1 MQFLDRVKEDKLIV
15 EIELNMIKKFT
26 LILIFVIAVALDAT
40 AQTNMSREDLQKQE
54 QSIRRELDELNQLL
68 EQTKRNKKSSLGQ
81 LAMIRTKIAK
91 REALVNGIRNQV
103 KILDAAIYTNQLDVQ
118 KLNKDLD
125 TLKSRY
131 AKSIIFSYKG
141 RSGYE
146 YLNFLFSAKSFNDA
160 VKRITYLKSYRQN
173 REAQARAIGMSQVDL
188 NTKIGQLSDN
198 KKDRLKTLTV
208 QNEQLQVLEQD
219 KKEQDKVVKQLKSK
233 EQEITEQVRLKESQR
248 RKMQQ
253 ALTALIKR
261 EIQEAEK
268 REKERLAKQKASNE
282 AAAKAKANNDNNNG
296 AAKANIK
303 IGKVEGGLTSTTDN
317 RPYSAL
323 ETTEEGRETSISFEN
338 NKGNLPWPIDR
349 GNVYV
354 HFGVENIPGTKLN
367 RKSDGIEIALPK
379 GSSVKSVANGTV
391 IYVGDVNG
399 DLSIFVKHG
408 KYFTTYSHLSSSN
421 VRVMQEVK
429 AGTVLGHSGINLDGE
444 GALLFSINN
453 EKVVFFDPEN
463 WLKNRR

>member
-1 MQFLDRVKEDKLIV
+1 
-15 EIELNMIKKFT
+15 MIKKF
-26 LILIFVIAVALDAT
+26 ALLFLVLFAFSQT
-40 AQTNMSREDLQKQE
+40 QAQTREDLQKQE
-54 QSIRRELDELNQLL
+54 QSIRKELEELNQLL
-68 EQTKRNKKSSLGQ
+68 EQTKKNKKNSLGQ
-81 LAMIRTKIAK
+81 LAVIRSKIAK

-103 KILDAAIYTNQLDVQ
+103 KILDAAIYNNQMDVQ
-118 KLNKDLD
+118 RLNKDLD
-125 TLKSRY
+125 TLKEKY

-173 REAQARAIGMSQVDL
+173 REAQARAINMSQTDL
-188 NTKIGQLSDN
+188 NNKIGQLSVN

-219 KKEQDKVVKQLKSK
+219 KKDQDKVVKQLKSK
-233 EQEITEQVRLKESQR
+233 EDEITAQVKQKEAQR

-261 EIQEAEK
+261 EIQEAERK
-268 REKERLAKQKASNE
+268 EKERQAKIKAANLE
-282 AAAKAKANNDNNNG
+282 AANKAKAAENNNNNT
-296 AAKANIK
+296 AKANVK

-323 ETTEEGRETSISFEN
+323 ETTEEGRETSVSFEN
-338 NKGNLPWPIDR
+338 NRGNLPWPVDR

-354 HFGVENIPGTKLN
+354 HFGVENIPGTKLT

-379 GSSVKSVANGTV
+379 GSPVKSVANGTV

-421 VRVMQEVK
+421 VHVLQEVK
-429 AGTVLGHSGINLDGE
+429 AGTVLGRSGINLDGE

-453 EKVVFFDPEN
+453 EKVVFFDPES

>member
-1 MQFLDRVKEDKLIV
+1 
-15 EIELNMIKKFT
+15 MIKRIIALLLFC
-26 LILIFVIAVALDAT
+26 FVLNSSLD
-40 AQTNMSREDLQKQE
+40 AQTNVSREDLQKQE
-54 QSIRRELDELNQLL
+54 QSLRKELDELNRLL
-68 EQTKRNKKSSLGQ
+68 EQTKKNKKSSLGQ
-81 LAMIRTKIAK
+81 LAVIRSKIAK

-103 KILDAAIYTNQLDVQ
+103 KILDAAIYNNQLDVQ
-118 KLNKDLD
+118 RLNKDLD

-146 YLNFLFSAKSFNDA
+146 YLNFLFSAKNFNDA

-173 REAQARAIGMSQVDL
+173 REAQANAINMSQNDL
-188 NTKIGQLSDN
+188 NQKINVLSNN
-198 KKDRLKTLTV
+198 KKDRLKTLSV

-233 EQEITEQVRLKESQR
+233 EAEITAQVKQKESQR

-261 EIQEAEK
+261 EIQEAER
-268 REKERLAKQKASNE
+268 REKDRL
-282 AAAKAKANNDNNNG
+282 AKAKAATAEASSKAKTSDNNST
-296 AAKANIK
+296 AKANIK
-303 IGKVEGGLTSTTDN
+303 IGKVEGGLSSTTDN

-338 NKGNLPWPIDR
+338 NKGNLPWPVDR

-379 GSSVKSVANGTV
+379 GSAVKSVANGTV

-408 KYFTTYSHLSSSN
+408 KYFTTYSHLSTAS
-421 VRVMQEVK
+421 VKVMQEVK
-429 AGTVLGHSGINLDGE
+429 AGTVLGRSGVNLDGE

-453 EKVVFFDPEN
+453 EKVVFFDPES

>member
-1 MQFLDRVKEDKLIV
+1 
-15 EIELNMIKKFT
+15 MIKRIIALLLFC
-26 LILIFVIAVALDAT
+26 FVLNSPLD
-40 AQTNMSREDLQKQE
+40 AQTNASREDLQKQE
-54 QSIRRELDELNQLL
+54 QSLRKELDELNRLL
-68 EQTKRNKKSSLGQ
+68 EQTKKNKKSSLGQ
-81 LAMIRTKIAK
+81 LAVIRSKIAK
-91 REALVNGIRNQV
+91 REALVNGIRKQV
-103 KILDAAIYTNQLDVQ
+103 TILDAAIYNNQLDVQ
-118 KLNKDLD
+118 RLNKDLD

-173 REAQARAIGMSQVDL
+173 REAQANAINMSQNDL
-188 NTKIGQLSDN
+188 NQKINVLSNN
-198 KKDRLKTLTV
+198 KKDRLKTLSV

-233 EQEITEQVRLKESQR
+233 EAEITAQVKQKESQR

-261 EIQEAEK
+261 EIQEAER
-268 REKERLAKQKASNE
+268 REKDRL
-282 AAAKAKANNDNNNG
+282 AKAKAANADAASKAKASDNNST
-296 AAKANIK
+296 AKANIK
-303 IGKVEGGLTSTTDN
+303 IGKVEGGLSSTTDN

-338 NKGNLPWPIDR
+338 NRGNLPWPVDR

-379 GSSVKSVANGTV
+379 GSAVKSVANGTV

-408 KYFTTYSHLSSSN
+408 KYFTTYSHLSTAS
-421 VRVMQEVK
+421 VKVMQEVR
-429 AGTVLGHSGINLDGE
+429 AGTVLGRSGVNLDGE

-453 EKVVFFDPEN
+453 EKVVFFDPES

>member
-1 MQFLDRVKEDKLIV
+1 
-15 EIELNMIKKFT
+15 MIKKIIALLLVCFV
-26 LILIFVIAVALDAT
+26 LIGTIN
-40 AQTNMSREDLQKQE
+40 AQTNPSREELQKQE
-54 QSIRRELDELNQLL
+54 QSLRKELDELNRLL
-68 EQTKRNKKSSLGQ
+68 EQTKNNKKSSLGQ
-81 LAMIRTKIAK
+81 LAVIRSKIAK

-103 KILDAAIYTNQLDVQ
+103 KILDAAIYNNQLDVQ
-118 KLNKDLD
+118 RLNKDLD

-173 REAQARAIGMSQVDL
+173 REAQANAINMSQNDL
-188 NTKIGQLSDN
+188 NQKINVLSDN
-198 KKDRLKTLTV
+198 KKDRLKTLSV

-233 EQEITEQVRLKESQR
+233 EAEITAQVKQKESQR

-253 ALTALIKR
+253 ALTALIRR
-261 EIQEAEK
+261 EIQEAERK
-268 REKERLAKQKASNE
+268 EKERLAKIKAANAE
-282 AAAKAKANNDNNNG
+282 AANKAKAPENN
-296 AAKANIK
+296 ATAKANIK
-303 IGKVEGGLTSTTDN
+303 IGKVDGGLASTTDN

-338 NKGNLPWPIDR
+338 NKGNLPWPVDR

-379 GSSVKSVANGTV
+379 GSAVKSVANGTV

-408 KYFTTYSHLSSSN
+408 KYFTTYSHLSTAN
-421 VRVMQEVK
+421 VRVMQEVR
-429 AGTVLGHSGINLDGE
+429 AGTVLGRSGVNLDGE

-453 EKVVFFDPEN
+453 EKVVFFDPES

>member
-1 MQFLDRVKEDKLIV
+1 
-15 EIELNMIKKFT
+15 MIKR
-26 LILIFVIAVALDAT
+26 IIALLLFCIVLNSPLD
-40 AQTNMSREDLQKQE
+40 AQTNASREDLQKQE
-54 QSIRRELDELNQLL
+54 QSLRKELDELNRLL
-68 EQTKRNKKSSLGQ
+68 EQTKKNKKSSLGQ
-81 LAMIRTKIAK
+81 LAVIRSKIAK
-91 REALVNGIRNQV
+91 REALVNGIRKQV
-103 KILDAAIYTNQLDVQ
+103 NILDAAIYNNQLDVQ
-118 KLNKDLD
+118 RLNKDLD

-173 REAQARAIGMSQVDL
+173 REAQANAINMSQNDL
-188 NTKIGQLSDN
+188 NQKINVLSNN
-198 KKDRLKTLTV
+198 KKDRLKTLSV

-233 EQEITEQVRLKESQR
+233 EAEITAQVKQKESQR

-261 EIQEAEK
+261 EIQEAER
-268 REKERLAKQKASNE
+268 REKDRL
-282 AAAKAKANNDNNNG
+282 AKAKAANAEATNKAKASDNNST
-296 AAKANIK
+296 AKANIK
-303 IGKVEGGLTSTTDN
+303 IGKVEGGLSSTTDN

-338 NKGNLPWPIDR
+338 NRGNLPWPVDR

-379 GSSVKSVANGTV
+379 GSPVKSVANGTV

-408 KYFTTYSHLSSSN
+408 KYFTTYSHLSTAS
-421 VRVMQEVK
+421 VKVMQEVR
-429 AGTVLGHSGINLDGE
+429 AGTVLGRSGVNLDGE

-453 EKVVFFDPEN
+453 EKVVFFDPES

>member
-1 MQFLDRVKEDKLIV
+1 
-15 EIELNMIKKFT
+15 MIKRIIALLLFC
-26 LILIFVIAVALDAT
+26 FVLNSSLD
-40 AQTNMSREDLQKQE
+40 AQTNVSREDLQKQE
-54 QSIRRELDELNQLL
+54 QSLRKELDELNRLL
-68 EQTKRNKKSSLGQ
+68 EQTKKNKKSSLGQ
-81 LAMIRTKIAK
+81 LAVIRSKIAK

-103 KILDAAIYTNQLDVQ
+103 KILDAAIYNNQLDVQ
-118 KLNKDLD
+118 RLNKDLD

-146 YLNFLFSAKSFNDA
+146 YLNFLFSAKNFNDA

-173 REAQARAIGMSQVDL
+173 REAQANAINMSQNDL
-188 NTKIGQLSDN
+188 NQKINVLSNN
-198 KKDRLKTLTV
+198 KKDRLKTLSV

-233 EQEITEQVRLKESQR
+233 EAEITAQVKQKESQR

-261 EIQEAEK
+261 EIQEAER
-268 REKERLAKQKASNE
+268 REKDRL
-282 AAAKAKANNDNNNG
+282 AKAKAATTEASSKAKTSDNNST
-296 AAKANIK
+296 AKANIK
-303 IGKVEGGLTSTTDN
+303 IGKVEGGLSSTTDN

-338 NKGNLPWPIDR
+338 NKGNLPWPVDR

-379 GSSVKSVANGTV
+379 GSAVKSVANGTV

-408 KYFTTYSHLSSSN
+408 KYFTTYSHLSTAS
-421 VRVMQEVK
+421 VKVMQEVK
-429 AGTVLGHSGINLDGE
+429 AGTVLGRSGVNLDGE

-453 EKVVFFDPEN
+453 EKVVFFDPES

>member
-1 MQFLDRVKEDKLIV
+1 
-15 EIELNMIKKFT
+15 MIKKIIALLLVCFV
-26 LILIFVIAVALDAT
+26 LIGTID
-40 AQTNMSREDLQKQE
+40 AQTNPSREELQKQE
-54 QSIRRELDELNQLL
+54 QSLRKELDELNRLL
-68 EQTKRNKKSSLGQ
+68 EQTKNNKKSSLGQ
-81 LAMIRTKIAK
+81 LAVIRSKIAK

-103 KILDAAIYTNQLDVQ
+103 KILDAAIYNNQLDVQ
-118 KLNKDLD
+118 RLNKDLD

-160 VKRITYLKSYRQN
+160 VNRITYLTSYRQN
-173 REAQARAIGMSQVDL
+173 REAQANAINMSQNDL
-188 NTKIGQLSDN
+188 NQKINVLSDN
-198 KKDRLKTLTV
+198 KKDRLKTLSV

-233 EQEITEQVRLKESQR
+233 EAEITAQVKQKESQR

-253 ALTALIKR
+253 ALTALIRR
-261 EIQEAEK
+261 EIQEAERK
-268 REKERLAKQKASNE
+268 EKERLAKIKAANAE
-282 AAAKAKANNDNNNG
+282 AANKSKAPENNTT
-296 AAKANIK
+296 AKANIK
-303 IGKVEGGLTSTTDN
+303 IGKVDGGLASTTDN

-338 NKGNLPWPIDR
+338 NKGNLPWPVDR

-379 GSSVKSVANGTV
+379 GSAVKSVANGTV

-408 KYFTTYSHLSSSN
+408 KYFTTYSHLSTAN
-421 VRVMQEVK
+421 VRVMQEVR
-429 AGTVLGHSGINLDGE
+429 AGTVLGRSGVNLDGE

-453 EKVVFFDPEN
+453 EKVVFFDPES

>member
-1 MQFLDRVKEDKLIV
+1 
-15 EIELNMIKKFT
+15 MIKR
-26 LILIFVIAVALDAT
+26 IIALLLFCIVLNSPLN
-40 AQTNMSREDLQKQE
+40 AQTNASREDLQKQE
-54 QSIRRELDELNQLL
+54 QSLRKELDELNRLL
-68 EQTKRNKKSSLGQ
+68 EQTKKNKKSSLGQ
-81 LAMIRTKIAK
+81 LAVIRSKIAK
-91 REALVNGIRNQV
+91 REALVNGIRKQV
-103 KILDAAIYTNQLDVQ
+103 KILDAAIYNNQLDVQ
-118 KLNKDLD
+118 RLNKDLD

-173 REAQARAIGMSQVDL
+173 REAQANAINMSQNDL
-188 NTKIGQLSDN
+188 NQKINVLSNN
-198 KKDRLKTLTV
+198 KKDRLKTLSV

-233 EQEITEQVRLKESQR
+233 EAEITAQVKQKESQR

-261 EIQEAEK
+261 EIQEAER
-268 REKERLAKQKASNE
+268 REKDRL
-282 AAAKAKANNDNNNG
+282 AKAKAANAEATNKAKASDNNST
-296 AAKANIK
+296 AKANIK
-303 IGKVEGGLTSTTDN
+303 IGKVEGGLSSTTDN

-338 NKGNLPWPIDR
+338 NRGNLPWPVDR

-379 GSSVKSVANGTV
+379 GSPVKSVANGTV

-408 KYFTTYSHLSSSN
+408 KYFTTYSHLSTAS
-421 VRVMQEVK
+421 VKVMQEVR
-429 AGTVLGHSGINLDGE
+429 AGTVLGRSGVNLDGE

-453 EKVVFFDPEN
+453 EKVVFFDPES

>member
-1 MQFLDRVKEDKLIV
+1 
-15 EIELNMIKKFT
+15 MIKR
-26 LILIFVIAVALDAT
+26 IIALLLFSIVLNNPLD
-40 AQTNMSREDLQKQE
+40 AQTNASREDLQKQE
-54 QSIRRELDELNQLL
+54 QSLRKELDELNRLL
-68 EQTKRNKKSSLGQ
+68 EQTKKNKKSSLGQ
-81 LAMIRTKIAK
+81 LAVIRSKIAK

-103 KILDAAIYTNQLDVQ
+103 KILDAAIYNNQLDVQ
-118 KLNKDLD
+118 RLNKDLD

-173 REAQARAIGMSQVDL
+173 REAQANAINMSQNDL
-188 NTKIGQLSDN
+188 NQKINILSNN
-198 KKDRLKTLTV
+198 KKDRLKTLSV

-233 EQEITEQVRLKESQR
+233 EAEITAQVKQKESQR

-261 EIQEAEK
+261 EIQEAER
-268 REKERLAKQKASNE
+268 REKDRL
-282 AAAKAKANNDNNNG
+282 AKAKAANAEATNKAKASDNNST
-296 AAKANIK
+296 AKANIK
-303 IGKVEGGLTSTTDN
+303 IGKVEGGLSSTTDN

-338 NKGNLPWPIDR
+338 NRGNLPWPVDR

-379 GSSVKSVANGTV
+379 GSPVKSVANGTV

-408 KYFTTYSHLSSSN
+408 KYFTTYSHLSTAS
-421 VRVMQEVK
+421 VKVMQEVR
-429 AGTVLGHSGINLDGE
+429 AGTVLGRSGVNLDGE

-453 EKVVFFDPEN
+453 EKVVFFDPES

>member
-1 MQFLDRVKEDKLIV
+1 
-15 EIELNMIKKFT
+15 MIKRIIALLLVCFVLNTT
-26 LILIFVIAVALDAT
+26 LE
-40 AQTNMSREDLQKQE
+40 AQNNASREDLQKQE
-54 QSIRRELDELNQLL
+54 QSLRKELDELNRLL
-68 EQTKRNKKSSLGQ
+68 EQTKKNKKSSLGQ
-81 LAMIRTKIAK
+81 LAVIRSKIAK

-103 KILDAAIYTNQLDVQ
+103 KILDAAIYNNQLDVQ
-118 KLNKDLD
+118 RLNKDLD

-173 REAQARAIGMSQVDL
+173 REAQANAINMSQNDL
-188 NTKIGQLSDN
+188 NQKINVLSNN
-198 KKDRLKTLTV
+198 KKDRLKTLSV

-233 EQEITEQVRLKESQR
+233 EAEITAQVKQKESQR

-253 ALTALIKR
+253 ALTALIRR
-261 EIQEAEK
+261 EIQEAERK
-268 REKERLAKQKASNE
+268 EKERLAKIKAANAE
-282 AAAKAKANNDNNNG
+282 AANKSKAPENTST
-296 AAKANIK
+296 AKANIK
-303 IGKVEGGLTSTTDN
+303 IGKVDGGLASTTDN

-338 NKGNLPWPIDR
+338 NKGNLPWPVDR

-408 KYFTTYSHLSSSN
+408 KYFTTYSHLSTAN
-421 VRVMQEVK
+421 VRVMQEVR
-429 AGTVLGHSGINLDGE
+429 AGTVLGRSGVNLDGE

-453 EKVVFFDPEN
+453 EKVVFFDPES

>member
-1 MQFLDRVKEDKLIV
+1 
-15 EIELNMIKKFT
+15 MIKR
-26 LILIFVIAVALDAT
+26 IIALLLFCIVLNSPID
-40 AQTNMSREDLQKQE
+40 AQTNASREDLQKQE
-54 QSIRRELDELNQLL
+54 QSLRKELDELNRLL
-68 EQTKRNKKSSLGQ
+68 EQTKKNKKSSLGQ
-81 LAMIRTKIAK
+81 LAVIRSKIAK
-91 REALVNGIRNQV
+91 REALVNGIRKQV
-103 KILDAAIYTNQLDVQ
+103 KILDAAIYNNQLDVQ
-118 KLNKDLD
+118 RLNKDLD

-173 REAQARAIGMSQVDL
+173 REAQANAINMSQNDL
-188 NTKIGQLSDN
+188 NQKINVLSNN
-198 KKDRLKTLTV
+198 KKDRLKTLSV

-233 EQEITEQVRLKESQR
+233 EAEITAQVKQKESQR

-261 EIQEAEK
+261 EIQEAER
-268 REKERLAKQKASNE
+268 REKDRL
-282 AAAKAKANNDNNNG
+282 AKAKAANAEASNKTKASDNNST
-296 AAKANIK
+296 AKANIK
-303 IGKVEGGLTSTTDN
+303 IGKVEGGLSSTTDN

-338 NKGNLPWPIDR
+338 NRGNLPWPVDR

-379 GSSVKSVANGTV
+379 GSPVKSVANGTV

-408 KYFTTYSHLSSSN
+408 KYFTTYSHLSTAS
-421 VRVMQEVK
+421 VKVMQEVR
-429 AGTVLGHSGINLDGE
+429 AGTVLGRSGVNLDGE

-453 EKVVFFDPEN
+453 EKVVFFDPES